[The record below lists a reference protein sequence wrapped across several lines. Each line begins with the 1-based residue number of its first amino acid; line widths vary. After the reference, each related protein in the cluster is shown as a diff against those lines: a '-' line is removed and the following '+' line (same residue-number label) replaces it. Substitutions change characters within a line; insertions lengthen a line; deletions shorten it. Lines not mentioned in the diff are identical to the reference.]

1 MMTIIIISKIAL
13 KVAFILAAKR
23 ALGTA
28 LHGSRWF
35 SRHPKVCKFIKRFV
49 PNFIIRH
56 FDDFCDY
63 GQKLFKLA
71 T

>member
-1 MMTIIIISKIAL
+1 MTIIIISKIAL

-23 ALGTA
+23 AIGDA

-35 SRHPKVCKFIKRFV
+35 SRHPKVCKFMKRFI
-49 PNFIIRH
+49 PNFIVH
-56 FDDFCDY
+56 HLDDISEY
-63 GQKLFKLA
+63 GQRIIELA

>member
-1 MMTIIIISKIAL
+1 MMIIIIISKIAF
-13 KVAFILAAKR
+13 KVTCILAAKR

-35 SRHPKVCKFIKRFV
+35 SRHPKVCKFMKRFI
-49 PNFIIRH
+49 PNYIVH
-56 FDDFCDY
+56 HLDDICEY
-63 GQKLFKLA
+63 GQRIIELA

>member
-1 MMTIIIISKIAL
+1 MMILIIITKIAL
-13 KVAFILAAKR
+13 KVACILAAKR

-35 SRHPKVCKFIKRFV
+35 SRHPKVCKFMKRFI
-49 PNFIIRH
+49 PNFIIH
-56 FDDFCDY
+56 HLDDISEY
-63 GQKLFKLA
+63 GQKILELA